1 LLDLYVGFP
10 EYAAKIVIGELLAL
24 VGVYWTM
31 HDPATSEHVCA
42 LKLPFPVVV
51 KLSIVPAADE
61 GFTVIVQVDADPTVI
76 GAGIQEIVV
85 VLGVEPAANTG
96 LSEVPTQNIVTDN
109 TRNSA
114 TQPPLMRISL
124 TDLPSQVRY

>member
-1 LLDLYVGFP
+1 LLDLYVESP

-51 KLSIVPAADE
+51 KLSIVPVADE
-61 GFTVIVQVDADPTVI
+61 GFTVIVQVDADPPTVI

-96 LSEVPTQNIVTDN
+96 
-109 TRNSA
+109 
-114 TQPPLMRISL
+114 
-124 TDLPSQVRY
+124 